1 MISLLALKCQAFRGL
16 QFNFTK
22 GLKIGHP
29 NFKANEAIIT
39 KEAHALCDVIF
50 QTSSRHEP
58 PWPSSHSV
66 ADFNGLVF

>member
-39 KEAHALCDVIF
+39 KEAHALCDVILQTVSKIF
-50 QTSSRHEP
+50 GTVCKMTSSKHEP
-58 PWPSSHSV
+58 P
-66 ADFNGLVF
+66 